1 MMKEFEK
8 DGWVGLKKEDWMVDV
23 SGVGEHVIQ
32 INVLDGE
39 FESFQTTFQPHM
51 NKYRNIIESWMT
63 YEVNEFKRIDEPD
76 EPLPTKTIQTKVN
89 KELAREFALVQ
100 KFENRP
106 MWFLFERWMNKMIEE
121 ERNN

>member
-1 MMKEFEK
+1 MKEFEK